1 LGVFEV
7 VWEKLLFIFDIF
19 PQQIENRQKGGKGDS
34 DQIEHDFDQFLP
46 VFTLKPPYC
55 HLEFFGGS

>member
-19 PQQIENRQKGGKGDS
+19 PQQIENRQKGGKGHYAKF
-34 DQIEHDFDQFLP
+34 EHQFQYFLLNFH
-46 VFTLKPPYC
+46 VQTLK
-55 HLEFFGGS
+55 